1 MSAEWFFKLKE
12 FDSLGKMRI
21 NHLKAIKEQQARL
34 ESLNIKRQKKQDEVA
49 ELKNELHSL
58 QQKYYESE
66 KKMKSCE
73 EQASRLK
80 DIGGSEEKI
89 NAYIKEASVIE
100 NGLFEQLERTDGIHI
115 ELEEAKVFL
124 KGLEKSFTE
133 IEGEVKEEIQKHTL
147 ENSQVE
153 MRMKLIMEELPDD
166 FRRILESTLKKNL
179 AVGPFTRLNNGSCF
193 FCHWKISRV
202 VESEIDMQRQL
213 KICPQCSRIFLPYG
227 S

>member
-12 FDSLGKMRI
+12 YDSLSKMRI
-21 NHLKAIKEQQARL
+21 NHLKAIKEQEARL
-34 ESLNIKRQKKQDEVA
+34 ESLNIKRQNKLDEVA
-49 ELKNELHSL
+49 NLKSELHSL

-89 NAYIKEASVIE
+89 NTYIKEASEIE
-100 NGLFEQLERTDGIHI
+100 NGLFEQLERTDSIHI
-115 ELEEAKVFL
+115 ELEAAKVFL
-124 KGLEKSFTE
+124 KGLEKSFTD
-133 IEGEVKEEIQKHTL
+133 IEGEVKEEIHKNTL

-179 AVGPFTRLNNGSCF
+179 AIGPFTRLNNGSCF

-202 VESEIDMQRQL
+202 DESEIDMQRQL

>member
-12 FDSLGKMRI
+12 YDSLSKMRI

-202 VESEIDMQRQL
+202 DESEIDMQRQL